1 MKIQLD
7 TGSYL
12 HNNLNGAFLYF
23 FSFLTDGGGVQPLKF
38 NSVAGLEFSIM
49 NWTSSMSFGAENPM
63 VSGRKMKRT
72 PVMTIRKREM
82 PRKLREYN
90 DLVSNESKRSKR

>member
-1 MKIQLD
+1 
-7 TGSYL
+7 
-12 HNNLNGAFLYF
+12 
-23 FSFLTDGGGVQPLKF
+23 
-38 NSVAGLEFSIM
+38 
-49 NWTSSMSFGAENPM
+49 M

-90 DLVSNESKRSKR
+90 DLVSNESKRSER